1 MRVIP
6 IYHLRTSSVLARL
19 SACADW
25 RGSDGTRPRPPL
37 PVGGVFHRGT
47 VLWHGQ
53 GRGCTRLFPMGL
65 TDKMALR
72 TGAALARSLLPLA
85 APVAG
90 VVTGGMTGLNGGPH
104 FD

>member
-1 MRVIP
+1 
-6 IYHLRTSSVLARL
+6 
-19 SACADW
+19 
-25 RGSDGTRPRPPL
+25 
-37 PVGGVFHRGT
+37 
-47 VLWHGQ
+47 
-53 GRGCTRLFPMGL
+53 MGL